1 MSVWSSVF
9 GRCSG
14 VRLLA
19 GLLLAFA
26 AQSVQAEGLQA
37 LMLRA
42 LEIDPSLTEADANI
56 AAAESATE
64 SARRQHWPRLGV
76 AAAEPLADRQREFFE
91 DNQFRTVAT
100 LNLWSGGG
108 IEAAVKS
115 GEGGE
120 RLFRS
125 RAQETRENVAYRVGQ
140 LYLEGIRLE
149 QELTL
154 ARTNLLRHNSLTR
167 DLGVVA
173 KLDTGR
179 RSDLTQALS
188 RQAQAEARV
197 VTAETSLGIVQSRLQ
212 RYSRSPLVRFE
223 PVSFE
228 GLSPQPLP
236 LSVIAE
242 QPEYIAQQAEIERL
256 KAQVDIARARR
267 WPQLDVETSYAED
280 SQTRLLLNWELA
292 NPSTFSDV
300 DGARQQLKAAEAR
313 LATVEFDL
321 RERLDTAWVGYAQSA
336 RKVAVTEQQ
345 IASAQQ
351 VVGAFEEQFQI
362 ARRSMLD
369 LLNAYAELSGV
380 ESASANAQAEVRALA
395 LQYLR
400 AAGQTEAWA
409 RSSVR
414 VAPAAAATP

>member
-1 MSVWSSVF
+1 MIGWSGKGGSVRQASWV
-9 GRCSG
+9 
-14 VRLLA
+14 L
-19 GLLLAFA
+19 GLLLLASA
-26 AQSVQAEGLQA
+26 PLAQAEPLQQ

-42 LEIDPSLTEADANI
+42 LQIDPSLAEASANV
-56 AAAESATE
+56 AAAEAQTE

-76 AAAEPLADRQREFFE
+76 AAAEPIVDRQREFFE
-91 DNQFRTVAT
+91 DNQFRTFAT
-100 LNLWSGGG
+100 LNLWSGGA
-108 IEAAVKS
+108 IDAAVKS

-120 RLFRS
+120 RFFRS
-125 RAQETRENVAYRVGQ
+125 RADENRENVAYRVGQ
-140 LYLEGIRLE
+140 LYLEGLRAE

-154 ARTNLLRHNSLTR
+154 ARVNLLRHESLTR

-188 RQAQAEARV
+188 RQAQARARV
-197 VTAETSLGIVQSRLQ
+197 VTGETALGVIQSRLQ
-212 RYSRSPLVRFE
+212 RYSSAPTVSFE

-236 LSVIAE
+236 LSAIAQ

-256 KAQVDIARARR
+256 KAQVDAAKARR
-267 WPQLDVETSYAED
+267 WPRLDVETSYAED

-292 NPSTFSDV
+292 NPSAFSDV
-300 DGARQQLKAAEAR
+300 DAARQQLKAAEAR

-321 RERLDTAWVGYAQSA
+321 RERLDTAWIGYQQSA
-336 RKVAVTEQQ
+336 RKLAVTEQQ

-369 LLNAYAELSGV
+369 LLNAYAELASV
-380 ESASANAQAEVRALA
+380 EASSAAAQSEVRLLA

-409 RSSVR
+409 RQ
-414 VAPAAAATP
+414 PARLTTGAIDTP

>member
-1 MSVWSSVF
+1 MV
-9 GRCSG
+9 
-14 VRLLA
+14 
-19 GLLLAFA
+19 A
-26 AQSVQAEGLQA
+26 ALWLVLCAPGAQAESLQS

-42 LEIDPSLTEADANI
+42 LEVDPSLAEASANI
-56 AAAESATE
+56 AAAEAQTE

-76 AAAEPLADRQREFFE
+76 AAAEPIADRQRDFFE
-91 DNQFRTVAT
+91 DNQLRTVAT
-100 LNLWSGGG
+100 LNLWAGGA
-108 IEAAVKS
+108 IDAAVKG

-120 RLFRS
+120 RVFRS
-125 RAQETRENVAYRVGQ
+125 RASENRENVAFRVGQ
-140 LYLEGIRLE
+140 LYLDGLRAE
-149 QELTL
+149 QEVLL

-188 RQAQAEARV
+188 RQAQAESRL
-197 VTAETSLGIVQSRLQ
+197 VTAETNLGVIQSRLQ

-223 PVSFE
+223 AVSFDT
-228 GLSPQPLP
+228 LSPQPLP
-236 LSVIAE
+236 LSVIAQ
-242 QPEYIAQQAEIERL
+242 QPEYVAQQAEIERL
-256 KAQVDIARARR
+256 KAQVDAAKARR
-267 WPQLDVETSYAED
+267 WPRLDVETSYAED

-292 NPSTFSDV
+292 NPSSFSDV

-369 LLNAYAELSGV
+369 LLNAYAELAGV
-380 ESASANAQAEVRALA
+380 EASSASAQADVRALA

-409 RSSVR
+409 RQSAGL
-414 VAPAAAATP
+414 VAEPESP